1 MLVIFNNNLHASP
14 EVKMNGRKLYKI
26 LTMVCILQLMLLE
39 VVELWI
45 YFTGFNQKEKKV
57 VFAIFTMTS
66 KKVTLWQTDVWML
79 LTI

>member
-39 VVELWI
+39 VVEL
-45 YFTGFNQKEKKV
+45 
-57 VFAIFTMTS
+57 
-66 KKVTLWQTDVWML
+66 
-79 LTI
+79 